1 MGYPCLI
8 SPRYIN
14 EGDERLISAGH
25 NGKKITTTSYTL
37 DTATGIVTA
46 HVDVK
51 TTDPVDAVLAV
62 GTKKLAP
69 ADKVTEKKV
78 EHKTVYTADETMEAG
93 TKRLARAGIDG
104 TDTITTSYNVDGSV
118 KDITVVHTKAAVD
131 TVIAVGTKTT
141 VQTEE
146 VPYQTVQKSD
156 DTMEKGTTKVL
167 TNGVNGTKTTTT
179 SYTLNTETGEVT
191 ASTSVKTVDP
201 VNEVIAVGTREANPY
216 TAEKIAQLKPK
227 LLDLINEYRT
237 EVGAS
242 PLVIDHTYD
251 SILDARAAQKA
262 KDKGTTGTYSHS
274 GYDDLPDAITT
285 VTDEDLKAHNA
296 KDGWAHGGESL
307 GVAWYDLYASNE
319 DQFDGVLNYEK
330 MTEDDEKD
338 DYQAIVID
346 KTRTSYN
353 GPSQTYR
360 HYTMMIDKKISKVYI
375 GVGSYVA
382 ENGDAWLSVVFE
394 FRL

>member
-1 MGYPCLI
+1 MAYRTI
-8 SPRYIN
+8 YQ
-14 EGDERLISAGH
+14 A
-25 NGKKITTTSYTL
+25 
-37 DTATGIVTA
+37 
-46 HVDVK
+46 
-51 TTDPVDAVLAV
+51 DPSMAA
-62 GTKKLAP
+62 GTKKTLQ
-69 ADKVTEKKV
+69 
-78 EHKTVYTADETMEAG
+78 AG
-93 TKRLARAGIDG
+93 QIGID
-104 TDTITTSYNVDGSV
+104 TTTTSYNVDGRV
-118 KDITVVHTKAAVD
+118 KSTSTVRTKTPVD
-131 TVIAVGTKTT
+131 QVVAVGTKSVVKTET
-141 VQTEE
+141 VA
-146 VPYQTVQKSD
+146 YQRVKKND
-156 DTMEKGTTKVL
+156 DSLAKGATKVL
-167 TNGVNGTKTTTT
+167 TQGVNGTKTTTT

-227 LLDLINEYRT
+227 LLDLINEYRD
-237 EVGAS
+237 EVGAD
-242 PLVIDHTYD
+242 PLIMDSTYN
-251 SILDARAAQKA
+251 SILDARATQKA
-262 KDKGTTGTYSHS
+262 KDMGITGAYDHS
-274 GYDDLPDAITT
+274 GYDDLPTQLNT

-296 KDGWAHGGESL
+296 DDGWVHGGESL
-307 GVAWYDLYASNE
+307 GVSQFDLYASDE
-319 DQFDGVLNYEK
+319 DQIAVILNYEK

-346 KTRTSYN
+346 KSRDYFK